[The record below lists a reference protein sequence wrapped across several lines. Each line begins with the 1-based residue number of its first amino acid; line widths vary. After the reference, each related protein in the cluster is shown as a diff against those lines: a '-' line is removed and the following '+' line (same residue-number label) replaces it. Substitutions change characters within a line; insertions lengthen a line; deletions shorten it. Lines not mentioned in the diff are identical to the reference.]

1 MVADCYYTYHVVIE
15 ILGTEEMTLGQV
27 VGREDKEQNLRNDDT
42 GQPVQREDREM
53 VTGERGLRNSQEAAA
68 SDSSRTSARYE

>member
-1 MVADCYYTYHVVIE
+1 M
-15 ILGTEEMTLGQV
+15 

-68 SDSSRTSARYE
+68 SDSSRASARYE